1 LTFSEI
7 SAVIETSS
15 KATPCFI
22 SFGSEELALI
32 AYGQSYGFS
41 SFELGIGGIGCWNL
55 DFNDNNCDAES
66 LELNLKSLC

>member
-1 LTFSEI
+1 MDGNTSNLLILTPLHTSCNLLTFSEI

-32 AYGQSYGFS
+32 AYG
-41 SFELGIGGIGCWNL
+41 
-55 DFNDNNCDAES
+55 
-66 LELNLKSLC
+66 